1 MDSNKNCGKSSAK
14 SLKGFTIIELLIVI
28 AILAILAGMISIV
41 TSGLVRDAR
50 LESART
56 SAQEAYTGIQNALIQ
71 MEIKQQG
78 ELLDPTTYDAGDPT
92 RTFSK
97 YVTLS
102 FVMDN
107 GLMTDSHDFV
117 IDDGSPAPVI
127 LSHDYPNSTPAADE
141 DEKKFRKLA
150 KYITDSLAMDF
161 TGYVY
166 AAVDMEDWVVDSV
179 VYVEDYNKVENS
191 TNKIKDFVPLFKTKS
206 SGSTNIMTASNGRIP
221 FCESIYAQKRI
232 YSGKALDDGTFLG
245 DATGTAI
252 GYYPLYADIQNST
265 TVSYT

>member
-14 SLKGFTIIELLIVI
+14 SLKGFTVIELLIVI

-41 TSGLVRDAR
+41 TTGLVRDSR
-50 LESART
+50 LETARDKAQTVYT
-56 SAQEAYTGIQNALIQ
+56 SVQNALIQ
-71 MEIKQQG
+71 MEIKQES
-78 ELLDPTTYDAGDPT
+78 ELLDPTAYGAGG
-92 RTFSK
+92 TFSK

-102 FVMDN
+102 FVIDN
-107 GLMTDSHDFV
+107 GVMTKSHDL
-117 IDDGSPAPVI
+117 IINDGSTTAT
-127 LSHDYPNSTPAADE
+127 LAYDYPNATSATTDT
-141 DEKKFRKLA
+141 EKKFRKLA
-150 KYITDSLAMDF
+150 KYLTDNLAMDF

-179 VYVEDYNKVENS
+179 VFAEDYEKVESSANGI
-191 TNKIKDFVPLFKTKS
+191 TDFVPMFKTKS
-206 SGSTNIMTASNGRIP
+206 SGSTNIMAASNGRIP

-245 DATGTAI
+245 NAAGTAI

>member
-14 SLKGFTIIELLIVI
+14 SLKGFTLIELLIVI
-28 AILAILAGMISIV
+28 AILAILAGIISII
-41 TSGLVRDAR
+41 TGGLVRDSR
-50 LESART
+50 LEAARNT
-56 SAQEAYTGIQNALIQ
+56 AQEVYTGIQNTLVQ
-71 MEIKQQG
+71 MEIKQ
-78 ELLDPTTYDAGDPT
+78 ESNLLDPTTYDAGDESA
-92 RTFSK
+92 TFSK

-117 IDDGSPAPVI
+117 IDDGSSTRVI

-150 KYITDSLAMDF
+150 KYITDNLSMDF

-166 AAVDMEDWVVDSV
+166 AAIDMEDWVVDSV

-191 TNKIKDFVPLFKTKS
+191 TNKIKDFVPMFKTKS
-206 SGSTNIMTASNGRIP
+206 SGSTDIMTASNGRVP
-221 FCESIYAQKRI
+221 FCKNVFAQKRI
-232 YSGKALDDGTFLG
+232 YSGKTLDDGTFMS
-245 DATGTAI
+245 AAAGTAV
-252 GYYPLYADIQNST
+252 GYYPFLDDVSGT
-265 TVSYT
+265 TVSYS

>member
-14 SLKGFTIIELLIVI
+14 SLKGFTLIELLIVI
-28 AILAILAGMISIV
+28 AILAILAGMISIL
-41 TSGLVRDAR
+41 TTGLVRDSR
-50 LESART
+50 LETARDKAQTVYT
-56 SAQEAYTGIQNALIQ
+56 SVQNALIQ
-71 MEIKQQG
+71 IEIKQES
-78 ELLDPTTYDAGDPT
+78 ELLDPTTYGAGG
-92 RTFSK
+92 TFSK

-107 GLMTDSHDFV
+107 GTMTSSHDFV
-117 IDDGSPAPVI
+117 IDDGSTTAT
-127 LSHDYPNSTPAADE
+127 LAYDYPNATSAATNT
-141 DEKKFRKLA
+141 EKKFRKLA
-150 KYITDSLAMDF
+150 KYLTDNLAMDF

-166 AAVDMEDWVVDSV
+166 AAIDMEDWVVDSV
-179 VYVEDYNKVENS
+179 VFVEDYKKVESSANG
-191 TNKIKDFVPLFKTKS
+191 IADFVPMFKTKS
-206 SGSTNIMTASNGRIP
+206 SGSTNIMAASNGRIP

-252 GYYPLYADIQNST
+252 GYYPLYADIENST